1 MQIQEYVAL
10 AERTENKDFV
20 GIAHRIV
27 GSPSIEVTDADMIQ
41 VLHALLGLANEV
53 GEATTPV
60 KANIFYGKSI
70 DWMNLGEEMGD
81 MMWYLSMLSRV
92 IHKKTGLTLE
102 QWMERNIEKLR
113 ARFPGKFAEQNAIN
127 RDLEAER
134 KALEGK

>member
-1 MQIQEYVAL
+1 MNIQEYVGL

-27 GSPSIEVTDADMIQ
+27 GSPSIEVLDADMIE

-60 KANIFYGKSI
+60 KAHIFYGKKI
-70 DWMNLGEEMGD
+70 DWINLGEEIGD
-81 MMWYLSMLSRV
+81 MMWYIAMLSRV
-92 IHKKTGLTLE
+92 IQKKTGLTLE
-102 QWMERNIEKLR
+102 DWMLRNIDKLK
-113 ARFPGKFAEQNAIN
+113 ARFPDKFKELAAVN
-127 RDLEAER
+127 RDLDVER